1 MTDKKI
7 TGGQVQVMIAMFLFG
22 SSFVMSSSSK
32 TNQDIWVTFLLG
44 GLMMLPMIFI
54 YCALIRKYPDENLFE
69 IIILLFGKIAGKII
83 CSLYIWYALHV
94 GSMVL
99 RTFTEFIYLMNMPE
113 TPQIAIAASISLIA
127 AFAVISGPENMGRI
141 AKITFPV
148 MAGFIVITVLI
159 AAKNMDFSNIK
170 PVLHTDFKTLL
181 GGSFTVFSL
190 PFGEILLFLTLFPS
204 IKSKEKP
211 AKIFAIGL
219 ILAIILLLLAHL
231 RNLLVLGAPN
241 VKMYYFS
248 SYQTVSVIS
257 VGEFFTRME
266 VLIGIIVLLGGFI
279 KIFVFLFTAS
289 VGLAATCNIKNY
301 KKAVV
306 PCMLVINLLSKID
319 FQNTIEVV
327 EWIVYHSIYV
337 LTFQV
342 ILPVVMLIIA
352 LIKTRKMKPAEV
364 QAELENIG
372 TLE

>member
-32 TNQDIWVTFLLG
+32 SNQDIWVTFLLG

-54 YCALIRKYPDENLFE
+54 YCSLIKRYPNKNLFD
-69 IIILLFGKIAGKII
+69 IILLLFGKIAGKII
-83 CSLYIWYALHV
+83 CILYIWYAVHI

-99 RTFTEFIYLMNMPE
+99 RTFTEFIHIMNMPE
-113 TPQIAIAASISLIA
+113 TPQIAIAASICLLSV
-127 AFAVISGPENMGRI
+127 FAVVSGPENMGRI

-148 MAGFIVITVLI
+148 MAGFIVFTVLI
-159 AAKNMDFSNIK
+159 SVKDMDFNNIK
-170 PVLHTDFKTLL
+170 PVLSTDFGPLL
-181 GGSFTVFSL
+181 QGSFTVFSL
-190 PFGEILLFLTLFPS
+190 PFGEIIAFLTLFPS
-204 IKSKEKP
+204 VKSKNNPK
-211 AKIFAIGL
+211 KIFITGL

-231 RNLLVLGAPN
+231 RNLLVLGLPS
-241 VKMYYFS
+241 VQMYYFA
-248 SYQTVSVIS
+248 SYQSVSIIS

-266 VLIGIIVLLGGFI
+266 VLIGINVLLGGFI

-289 VGLAATCNIKNY
+289 VGLATTCNIKDY

-306 PCMLVINLLSKID
+306 PCMLIINLLSRID

-327 EWIVYHSIYV
+327 EWIVYHPIYV